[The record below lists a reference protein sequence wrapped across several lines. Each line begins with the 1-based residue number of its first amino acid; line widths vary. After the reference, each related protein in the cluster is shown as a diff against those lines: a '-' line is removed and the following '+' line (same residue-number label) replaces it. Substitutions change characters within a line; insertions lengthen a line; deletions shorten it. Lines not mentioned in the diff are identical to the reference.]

1 MTSRLAGLSLLS
13 KKDPLNIQLS
23 VCDNAPLEITAIN
36 LEMIERPPLSKFS
49 VPIWQLLEL
58 EIKVS

>member
-1 MTSRLAGLSLLS
+1 M
-13 KKDPLNIQLS
+13 KLS
-23 VCDNAPLEITAIN
+23 VYDNAPLEITAIN

-49 VPIWQLLEL
+49 VPIWQLQEV